1 MVRRFLTLI
10 WWNHSRGDRVILVLL
25 RVRADHVI
33 VEPAGSP
40 RKVGQ
45 RIIIDQS
52 LADLVD
58 AGTRNFVVGE
68 RLPDVL
74 AVSEGVARGV
84 VDEDWCAAGVDQAR
98 KVSCALRRRR
108 VRRGIGQRAGVAD
121 PLHVEHEEGLVLAV
135 IDLRNAHR
143 PIHYES
149 RLVPAHHAARVLGRV
164 AGKTV
169 GVQLV
174 VAEKLVQGSVQRV
187 GSALQDG
194 VDHRAAAVAVL
205 RVIRVRLDR
214 HFLNGVGRRDKA
226 HVDGRR
232 GMPFSMIWY

>member
-33 VEPAGSP
+33 VEPAEGP

-45 RIIIDQS
+45 RIIVDQG
-52 LADLVD
+52 LTDLVD
-58 AGTRNFVVGE
+58 AGTRNFVVRE

-84 VDEDWCAAGVDQAR
+84 VDEDWRAAGVDQAR
-98 KVSCALRRRR
+98 KVACALCRRR
-108 VRRGIGQRAGVAD
+108 VRRGIGQRTGVAD
-121 PLHVEHEEGLVLAV
+121 PLHVEHEESLILAV

-143 PIHYES
+143 PVDHES
-149 RLVPAHHAARVLGRV
+149 RLIPAHHAARVLGRV
-164 AGKTV
+164 AGETV

-174 VAEKLVQGSVQRV
+174 VAEKLIQGAVQRV
-187 GSALQDG
+187 GSA
-194 VDHRAAAVAVL
+194 
-205 RVIRVRLDR
+205 
-214 HFLNGVGRRDKA
+214 
-226 HVDGRR
+226 
-232 GMPFSMIWY
+232 FSTAFTTVPLLWPYCASYMWVCTVTSSTESGEGTKPT